1 MKFNQKSN
9 EKQLLL
15 KAVNKFTVD
24 ATSTK
29 NEQFSYKINKNE
41 IEFLLCPND
50 KKFDLCLFTWKIS
63 ALFFT
68 YKEKNLT
75 IDLNTFL
82 KYCPQKYAKNICNII
97 LNKAVLFNEKILS
110 FKTNATN
117 YESNIIFSP
126 TYKPLVDEAYTLACG
141 TKFAKYLQVAPS
153 NVVNITEFVHLTN
166 KKLQKINKNRKK
178 RDWT

>member
-50 KKFDLCLFTWKIS
+50 K
-63 ALFFT
+63 
-68 YKEKNLT
+68 
-75 IDLNTFL
+75 
-82 KYCPQKYAKNICNII
+82 
-97 LNKAVLFNEKILS
+97 
-110 FKTNATN
+110 
-117 YESNIIFSP
+117 
-126 TYKPLVDEAYTLACG
+126 
-141 TKFAKYLQVAPS
+141 
-153 NVVNITEFVHLTN
+153 
-166 KKLQKINKNRKK
+166 NRFI
-178 RDWT
+178 

>member
-50 KKFDLCLFTWKIS
+50 KKFDLCLFT
-63 ALFFT
+63 
-68 YKEKNLT
+68 
-75 IDLNTFL
+75 
-82 KYCPQKYAKNICNII
+82 
-97 LNKAVLFNEKILS
+97 
-110 FKTNATN
+110 
-117 YESNIIFSP
+117 
-126 TYKPLVDEAYTLACG
+126 
-141 TKFAKYLQVAPS
+141 
-153 NVVNITEFVHLTN
+153 
-166 KKLQKINKNRKK
+166 
-178 RDWT
+178 